1 MSNPFQLI
9 PPNTGSLLTAGIVC
23 KVSSA
28 STNGA
33 YTILE
38 LSLPAGAGAP
48 VHIHQRED
56 EVFYILEGTC
66 EILINGETHLAETGA
81 VVVLPKNTAHAF
93 RNTGASPNC
102 ILITATPGGLDT
114 YFQELAQVQSTDPE
128 AAQKIALINQ
138 KYEINFNPA

>member
-9 PPNTGSLLTAGIVC
+9 PPNEGILLTAGIVC
-23 KVSSA
+23 KVSTV

-33 YTILE
+33 YTVLE

-48 VHIHQRED
+48 MHIHERED
-56 EVFYILEGTC
+56 EVFYILEGSC
-66 EILINGETHLAETGA
+66 EILINGESHLAETGA

-93 RNTGASPNC
+93 RNIGETPNR

-114 YFQELAQVQSTDPE
+114 YFQEMAQVQSTDPE
-128 AAQKIALINQ
+128 AAQKVALINQ
-138 KYEINFNPA
+138 KYAINFNPA

>member
-9 PPNTGSLLTAGIVC
+9 PPNTGNLLTAGIVS

-33 YTILE
+33 YTVLE

-48 VHIHQRED
+48 LHIHQRED
-56 EVFYILEGTC
+56 EVFYIMEGTC
-66 EILINGETHLAETGA
+66 EIQINGESHLAETGA
-81 VVVLPKNTAHAF
+81 VVVLPKGTAHGF
-93 RNTGASPNC
+93 RNTGQTPNR

-114 YFQELAQVQSTDPE
+114 YFQELAQIQPNDPE
-128 AAQKIALINQ
+128 AAQKAAQINQ

>member
-9 PPNTGSLLTAGIVC
+9 PPDTGTVLTAGIIC

-33 YTILE
+33 YTVLE

-48 VHIHQRED
+48 THIHQRED

-66 EILINGETHLAETGA
+66 EILINGESHLAETGA
-81 VVVLPKNTAHAF
+81 MVVLPKQTTHAF
-93 RNTGASPNC
+93 RNPGVTPNR

-114 YFQELAQVQSTDPE
+114 YFQELAQIQPNDPE
-128 AAQKIALINQ
+128 AAQKAALINQ